1 MTFAKSVTFYVC
13 VCVFSPLRVLSCW
26 EGHKMN
32 VSFKNPI
39 CLANLYYRGGISQ
52 LYLQCKVES
61 THCFNLIASSELVR
75 GFWLPCCHLKLIYA
89 FKKKFRRKKVTI
101 LCMSVDFASQH
112 SNTWLSLEQTD
123 CLVVVQLG
131 SSSLPL
137 DKVARCPFFA

>member
-1 MTFAKSVTFYVC
+1 
-13 VCVFSPLRVLSCW
+13 
-26 EGHKMN
+26 MN

-101 LCMSVDFASQH
+101 LCMSVDFDPSIQTRDCRL
-112 SNTWLSLEQTD
+112 NRPTVWWLCNSVLLRRLSTKL
-123 CLVVVQLG
+123 LVVLF
-131 SSSLPL
+131 SLSF
-137 DKVARCPFFA
+137 PFAPNKRFQNEDVFKGLS